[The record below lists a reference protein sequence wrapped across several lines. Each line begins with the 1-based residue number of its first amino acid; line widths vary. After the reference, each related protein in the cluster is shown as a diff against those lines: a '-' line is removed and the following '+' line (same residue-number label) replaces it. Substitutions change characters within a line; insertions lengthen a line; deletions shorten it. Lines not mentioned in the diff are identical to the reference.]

1 MKKLEQAKRLRKAV
15 FSGRMKLNGKEH
27 EDTLVAADN
36 YALSLLDL
44 KHWEAAKSLLRK
56 MMPVA
61 RRVLG
66 DGNDVTIR
74 MRSHYAQALCRDANA
89 TLDDLCEAVTT
100 FEDVVRIARR
110 LLGGAHPLVLDIES
124 DLRAARAML
133 RARETPSP
141 GSA

>member
-1 MKKLEQAKRLRKAV
+1 MVAAL
-15 FSGRMKLNGKEH
+15 
-27 EDTLVAADN
+27 DTLREANN
-36 YALSLLDL
+36 YADSLVFLQRF
-44 KHWEAAKSLLRK
+44 EEAKSVVRK
-56 MMPVA
+56 IMPVA

-66 DGNDVTIR
+66 EGNEITLRIR
-74 MRSHYAQALCRDANA
+74 KLYAQALCRDANA

-133 RARETPSP
+133 RARETQS
-141 GSA
+141 SARP